1 MAIYAETKV
10 YFACV
15 IDYKFFIRHYLVFFF
30 FFLMANIALLVA
42 SAINMHD
49 IFLFLVTEIFAGDK

>member
-1 MAIYAETKV
+1 MAIYAETKI

-15 IDYKFFIRHYLVFFF
+15 IDYKFFIRHCL
-30 FFLMANIALLVA
+30 ALLVA